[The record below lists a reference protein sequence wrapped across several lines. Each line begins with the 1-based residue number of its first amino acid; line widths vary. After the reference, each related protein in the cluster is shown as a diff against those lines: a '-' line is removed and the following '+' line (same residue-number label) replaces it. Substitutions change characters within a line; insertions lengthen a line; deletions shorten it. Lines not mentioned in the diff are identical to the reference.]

1 MTALC
6 CEDKQEIGRWFN
18 NRGEKS
24 HMPSRTRT
32 SAKSEDRGGVVAML
46 VSQARR
52 RINGAIFDVNGGS
65 LMRA

>member
-1 MTALC
+1 
-6 CEDKQEIGRWFN
+6 
-18 NRGEKS
+18 
-24 HMPSRTRT
+24 MPSRTRT